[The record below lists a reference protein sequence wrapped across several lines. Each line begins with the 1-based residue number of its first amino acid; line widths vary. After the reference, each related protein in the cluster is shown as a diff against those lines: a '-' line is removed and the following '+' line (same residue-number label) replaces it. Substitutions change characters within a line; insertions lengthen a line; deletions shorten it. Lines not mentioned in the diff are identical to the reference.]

1 MKKCSKCGA
10 INDNLYVNCID
21 CGAQLGPPLSR
32 EELREA
38 ENETR
43 NPKKKQSKKSDFFT
57 VSRSDK
63 KVSTLLSAGAILY
76 LLLILNNKAKDLGD
90 YKVIMIVVI
99 LWMLAEAFSILNPR
113 ITWRLYQLRV
123 PKAQEDKDPKISE
136 DMIQFNRG
144 MAYFTAFVGYA
155 LLIYLAARMM
165 L

>member
-32 EELREA
+32 EELREM
-38 ENETR
+38 ENEVQ
-43 NPKKKQSKKSDFFT
+43 NPKNKQSKKLNFYT
-57 VSRSDK
+57 VSKSDK
-63 KVSTLLSAGAILY
+63 KLSTLLSAGAILY
-76 LLLILNNKAKDLGD
+76 LLLILNNKGQVFAD

-113 ITWRLYQLRV
+113 ITWRLYQLRI
-123 PKAQEDKDPKISE
+123 PKSQEDKEPKISE
-136 DMIQFNRG
+136 DMLQFHRG

-155 LLIYLAARMM
+155 LLIYLAVKI
-165 L
+165 LL